1 MIEVV
6 YRFDPAAPG
15 PPPPPATAA
24 EARARLEAG
33 NRAFVDMIDPT
44 QPDRPS
50 RRIFPLDPT
59 DLGFAAEPG
68 TAPRQE
74 PFAAILGCS
83 DARVPTELLFS
94 EACNSLFVVR
104 VAGNVLGNECLGS
117 LHYAQ
122 ANLGAGLRLTAV
134 LGHSGC
140 GAVTAA
146 VDAFLTPTKY
156 LSLASSHAL
165 RAVVDRIFVTVQ
177 GAALSLEMVHGASVR
192 RLPGY
197 RAALIET
204 SVALNAAHTAA
215 TLRLEFELAAGAAPD
230 EGLEVVFG
238 VYDLATRCVGV
249 PGAEAAIGLE
259 RPPRSQELW
268 IALGGRIVG
277 SERIGSLLDGGAAH
291 R

>member
-6 YRFDPAAPG
+6 YRFDPDAPS
-15 PPPPPATAA
+15 PPAPPATVA
-24 EARARLEAG
+24 EALARLEDG
-33 NRAFVDMIDPT
+33 NRAFVEMTDPA
-44 QPDRPS
+44 RVHEAS
-50 RRIFPLDPT
+50 RRIVPVDPIYV
-59 DLGFAAEPG
+59 GFASEPG
-68 TAPRQE
+68 TAPRQT
-74 PFAAILGCS
+74 PFAAVLGCS
-83 DARVPTELLFS
+83 DARVPVELLFS

-104 VAGNVLGNECLGS
+104 VAGNVLGSECLGS

-122 ANLGAGLRLTAV
+122 GNLGAGLRLTAV

-146 VDAFLTPTKY
+146 VDAFLSPTKY
-156 LSLASSHAL
+156 LAVASSHAL

-177 GAALSLEMVHGASVR
+177 GAKLALEMIHGVPVR
-192 RLPGY
+192 KAPGF

-204 SVALNAAHTAA
+204 TVALNAAHTAA
-215 TLRLEFELAAGAAPD
+215 TLRLEFEQAVGAAPN

-249 PGAEAAIGLE
+249 PGAAAPIGLE
-259 RPPRSQELW
+259 RPPRTQDRW
-268 IALGGRIVG
+268 IALGQRIVR
-277 SERIGSLLDGGAAH
+277 SERIERLLYGGSPV